1 MDTKKRLTLLFAM
14 LSLLF
19 TINMVES
26 TYAKYASKTTTSSKM
41 NIARWDIK
49 VNDEAIKD
57 KNILDAEITPNY
69 LDNINVA
76 PGVIAPGSIG
86 YFDITIDP
94 ANTDVSFE
102 YEISVT
108 PATDTSVT
116 DLRLLKY
123 QIENK
128 GDMVEVPKGTTTITD
143 EILKTE
149 KDKRKITIYV
159 IWDDSES
166 NDMDNI
172 EDSEVGHNASDA
184 SVFGDVKVAMK
195 FKQKIET

>member
-57 KNILDAEITPNY
+57 KNTLDAEITPNY

-128 GDMVEVPKGTTTITD
+128 GDMVEVAKGTTTITD

-172 EDSEVGHNASDA
+172 EDSEVGHNASDV

>member
-57 KNILDAEITPNY
+57 KNTLDAEITPNY

-128 GDMVEVPKGTTTITD
+128 GDMVEVAKGTTTITD